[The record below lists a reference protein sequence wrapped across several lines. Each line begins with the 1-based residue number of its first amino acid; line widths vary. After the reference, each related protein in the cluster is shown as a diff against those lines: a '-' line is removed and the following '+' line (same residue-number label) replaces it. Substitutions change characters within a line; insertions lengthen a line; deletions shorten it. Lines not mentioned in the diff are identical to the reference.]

1 MDKNKQRLLA
11 QKQTYLKLE
20 KEWET
25 LNMSQK
31 KGERLIQ
38 EAHVKI
44 HRLYQEYSEAHETV
58 LKAHRTIAD
67 LEESYVKKLML
78 EKKELLKRLEIA
90 EKFNQTE

>member
-1 MDKNKQRLLA
+1 M
-11 QKQTYLKLE
+11 
-20 KEWET
+20 
-25 LNMSQK
+25 
-31 KGERLIQ
+31 IQ